1 MDLANRCNR
10 MAMCALLILLNSQE
24 MPPLEQL
31 TLRFTGSRLAD
42 ASGLAQML
50 DTEQCLASLKSLQ
63 LWFSN
68 LPLAAE
74 FLCQCDFGYHATSCE
89 LCDFYDIVSYNISY
103 VSTSQH
109 VLYIELKRFLRSLV
123 ELGSWEPLTKLQ
135 LEELVLQLKRC
146 GQVPA
151 EAKQS
156 LILRCIHCQIATLPH
171 CHIGTTHPPS

>member
-1 MDLANRCNR
+1 MSAF
-10 MAMCALLILLNSQE
+10 LIPSNLQE

-31 TLRFTGSRLAD
+31 ILRFTGSRLAD

-50 DTEQCLASLKSLQ
+50 DTEQCLARSLKSLQ

-74 FLCQCDFGYHATSCE
+74 FFVDADAIL
-89 LCDFYDIVSYNISY
+89 DISIAIFITCTYLYY
-103 VSTSQH
+103 V
-109 VLYIELKRFLRSLV
+109 YIEFLKRFLRSLV

-146 GQVPA
+146 GQVPP

-156 LILRCIHCQIATLPH
+156 LILRCIQCQIVTLTVHIPH
-171 CHIGTTHPPS
+171 REFRLFNLDWSS